1 MATTSDVTVS
11 TEAAETTSPP
21 QGVGD
26 ASTTPRVP
34 TPIQEQ
40 EASDAAS
47 ATSREVSD
55 GDSDGATVQD
65 DGVNFHTD
73 SDMMVR
79 VTHEGTV
86 TQFMVVSSS
95 VVTASPI
102 WRSMLYG
109 NNARARSGKGLWIMN
124 IDAEPKALS
133 TLFNIIHYQFDKL
146 PAELPLDDLFELTLL
161 TYRYECT
168 HLVYPWGRKWT
179 VKFATYV
186 GEEGHFENCHKAIW
200 IAWELG
206 DTKLFRDTIDA
217 MIISS
222 KVDSSG
228 NLVNT
233 SGKPLKDMV
242 LPDGI
247 FDLIST
253 ARTAT
258 IDKILAAIET
268 AMAALTTGNRKSG
281 VRYCKLG
288 KNESECEAM
297 LLGSAI
303 PALVSHGL
311 YPVPAASTFSESIAQ
326 LQDRIYSV
334 KYIAFHGPEW
344 MPHMTHENCSLRLR
358 ESVQKCL
365 DEMPVPLED
374 HHVSH
379 LEKQAAVSGILADFG
394 VPENRTRVFKSGNT
408 MVKDTWID
416 RGAKKSGKRSSPA
429 ARSSQSA
436 QSGSTPTSAQSHHS
450 GDDADH
456 EIVSNGKTTKA
467 NKAVNGK
474 MGNADKVINTK
485 STNT

>member
-1 MATTSDVTVS
+1 MATTSDITIS
-11 TEAAETTSPP
+11 TETAKTTSPP
-21 QGVGD
+21 QGLGD
-26 ASTTPRVP
+26 VSTTPRVL

-40 EASDAAS
+40 EDSDAPS

-55 GDSDGATVQD
+55 RDSDDATVQD
-65 DGVNFHTD
+65 DVVNFHTD

-86 TQFMVVSSS
+86 TQFMVASSS
-95 VVTASPI
+95 VATASPV

-161 TYRYECT
+161 TNRYECT
-168 HLVYPWGRKWT
+168 HLVYPWSHKWT

-206 DTKLFRDTIDA
+206 DTKLFRDMIDA

-247 FDLIST
+247 FDLISAT
-253 ARTAT
+253 RTST

-268 AMAALTTGNRKSG
+268 SMEALTTGNKKPG
-281 VRYCKLG
+281 AKYCKLG
-288 KNESECEAM
+288 KNERECEAM

-303 PALVSHGL
+303 PALISHGL
-311 YPVPAASTFSESIAQ
+311 YPVPAASTFPESIAQ

-344 MPHMTHENCSLRLR
+344 MPHMTHEHCSLGLR

-365 DEMPVPLED
+365 EEMPVPLED

-379 LEKQAAVSGILADFG
+379 LEKQAVVSGILADFG

-408 MVKDTWID
+408 TVKDTWID

-436 QSGSTPTSAQSHHS
+436 QSGSPPTSAQSHHS

-456 EIVSNGKTTKA
+456 DVVSNGKMAKA
-467 NKAVNGK
+467 NKAVNK
-474 MGNADKVINTK
+474 K
-485 STNT
+485 SAGA